1 MERQFKVI
9 NRVSRKEQIFNS
21 DELHTFFRYRHDADY
36 IKEGKRVNEQKDYAV
51 SVVKS
56 KKETIFETLGIS
68 LIAVASVILIT
79 KLILQWIII

>member
-21 DELHTFFRYRHDADY
+21 DELQTFFKYLGH
-36 IKEGKRVNEQKDYAV
+36 GKYNNQWNDYAI

-68 LIAVASVILIT
+68 LIAVATVILIT
-79 KLILQWIII
+79 KIILQWIII